1 MENMKKISQKKISP
15 EKVYHIYLR
24 DRCVLHSL
32 SEDQFR
38 NNWELLSNL
47 VGVMKTDYSLDDLS
61 YELVDK
67 LPIGSEEASY

>member
-1 MENMKKISQKKISP
+1 MKKISQKKIPP

-67 LPIGSEEASY
+67 LSIGSEEASY

>member
-1 MENMKKISQKKISP
+1 MENMKKISQKKIPP

-47 VGVMKTDYSLDDLS
+47 VGVMKTEYSLDDLS

-67 LPIGSEEASY
+67 LSIGSEEASY

>member
-1 MENMKKISQKKISP
+1 MENMKKISQKKIPP

-67 LPIGSEEASY
+67 LSIGSEEASY

>member
-1 MENMKKISQKKISP
+1 MENMKKISQKKILP

-67 LPIGSEEASY
+67 LSIGSEEASY